1 MAAGNCWGARS
12 ASADAYTDANTA
24 FGREVDGLSL
34 RHRTSGQTFP
44 VVLCRSASGFSL
56 IFKAGLAAQYRLD
69 GYQIFL
75 DMTVN
80 GQSFRLARGADTG
93 GNKFYIYNGALANL
107 REAQDEVVA
116 ITLNGAI
123 WEFVIV
129 TQEAR
134 SSQTADVEI
143 PAANWQIVKR

>member
-1 MAAGNCWGARS
+1 
-12 ASADAYTDANTA
+12 
-24 FGREVDGLSL
+24 
-34 RHRTSGQTFP
+34 
-44 VVLCRSASGFSL
+44 
-56 IFKAGLAAQYRLD
+56 
-69 GYQIFL
+69 
-75 DMTVN
+75 MTVN
-80 GQSFRLARGADTG
+80 GQPFRLARGADTG

-143 PAANWQIVKR
+143 PAAKWIRRRTQVAERALLNGDDESRDCWRRANNGAGRSCRVWPFAITALLSRGDILCEIRR